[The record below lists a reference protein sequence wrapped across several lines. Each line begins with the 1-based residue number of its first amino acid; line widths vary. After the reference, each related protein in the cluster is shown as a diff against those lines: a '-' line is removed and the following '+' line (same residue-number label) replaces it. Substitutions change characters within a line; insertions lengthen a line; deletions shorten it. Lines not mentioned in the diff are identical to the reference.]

1 MANPLA
7 LNVAELDAIRSLQGG
22 TLDPAADD
30 PIWDGLADL
39 GLVDLREAVGD
50 PDDPLGRTP
59 TLTPA
64 GHDYPAD

>member
-1 MANPLA
+1 VANPLA

-22 TLDPAADD
+22 SLDPAADD

-39 GLVDLREAVGD
+39 SLVELREAVGD
-50 PDDPLGRTP
+50 PGTPAARIP

-64 GHDYPAD
+64 GHDYPAG